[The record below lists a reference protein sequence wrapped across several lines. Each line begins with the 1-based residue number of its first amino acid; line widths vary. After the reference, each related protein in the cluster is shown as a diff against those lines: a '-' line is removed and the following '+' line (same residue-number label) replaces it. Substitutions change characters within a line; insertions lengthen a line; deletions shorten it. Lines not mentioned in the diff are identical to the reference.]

1 MARDAAG
8 PEVSPRPD
16 PELLPLRVASPPN
29 IVSLCSGIG
38 GLEAALVGDV
48 VATADTDPHC
58 RAVLEARWPEAAQL
72 DDWTTLDTLDPLQPD
87 IVTAGL
93 PCQPVS
99 TAGARRGAAD
109 ERWLFGDLAE
119 LLGRSSS
126 RPHIFMENVPG
137 IIDHA
142 AAALAEFHQVLADL
156 GYLTSTT
163 EITAAAACDAAH
175 KRNRWFLLAQ
185 HPDNP
190 APIIPASSTG
200 DRGRKA
206 NAAPL
211 LRTLIAS
218 DHFGRAKNP
227 AQGRLSDQLLPTL
240 IAADGQ
246 RSRGRPNSTARLL
259 PDVLLFTLCARDSTG
274 RGKPTRQLHSRLS
287 DQLLPTLLAADHN
300 RGVDPGRGHGTS
312 LGSQFRQTTLRTL
325 TARDANVGTSVRKP
339 QQQRQFDFLTIT
351 KQILADNGYGDEPI
365 VDEGGR
371 IVSWGRHASAIA
383 RQGTAVGRLT
393 PEQVREPGRQRLDPV
408 WCEWYMFQ
416 PAGAVAG
423 RVPSRHAIRI
433 LGNSVIPDHAAAA
446 LEVLQAQ
453 PTLF

>member
-1 MARDAAG
+1 MTR
-8 PEVSPRPD
+8 PPR
-16 PELLPLRVASPPN
+16 A
-29 IVSLCSGIG
+29 VSLCSGIG
-38 GLEAALVGDV
+38 GLEAALVVDV
-48 VATADTDPHC
+48 VALAEMDPHC

-72 DDWTTLDTLDPLQPD
+72 DDWTTLDTLDPWHPD

-99 TAGARRGAAD
+99 TAGARRGADD

-119 LLGRSSS
+119 LLGRSAA

-142 AAALAEFHQVLADL
+142 AEALAEFRRTLADL
-156 GYLTSTT
+156 GYSTSTT
-163 EITAAAACDAAH
+163 EITAAAACGAAH

-190 APIIPASSTG
+190 AVITAKSLSGRASVPAATMPTLVASDSRSS
-200 DRGRKA
+200 GRRPNSSA
-206 NAAPL
+206 RSLTDAL

-218 DHFGRAKNP
+218 DRFGRAKTP
-227 AQGRLSDQLLPTL
+227 ALGRLSDQLLPTL
-240 IAADGQ
+240 VAGDGSSGPGH
-246 RSRGRPNSTARLL
+246 RSDRAVQNRLTARL
-259 PDVLLFTLCARDSTG
+259 VER
-274 RGKPTRQLHSRLS
+274 PTS
-287 DQLLPTLLAADHN
+287 
-300 RGVDPGRGHGTS
+300 
-312 LGSQFRQTTLRTL
+312 LRTL

-351 KQILADNGYGDEPI
+351 KQILTDNGYGDEPI
-365 VDEGGR
+365 VDEDGR
-371 IVSWGRHASAIA
+371 IASWGRHASAIA

-408 WCEWYMFQ
+408 WCGWYMFQ
-416 PAGAVAG
+416 PVGAVAG

-446 LEVLQAQ
+446 LEALQAQ

>member
-1 MARDAAG
+1 MASTQA
-8 PEVSPRPD
+8 
-16 PELLPLRVASPPN
+16 LPS

-58 RAVLEARWPEAAQL
+58 RTVLKACWPEATQL
-72 DDWTTLDTLDPLQPD
+72 DDWTTLDTLDPWNPE

-99 TAGARRGAAD
+99 IAGLRRGAD
-109 ERWLFGDLAE
+109 DKRWLFGDLAE
-119 LLGRSSS
+119 LLTRSVA

-137 IIDHA
+137 ITDHA
-142 AAALAEFHQVLADL
+142 AQALAEFHQVLADL
-156 GYLTSTT
+156 GYTT
-163 EITAAAACDAAH
+163 TTIEMTAAAACGAAH

-190 APIIPASSTG
+190 AAITPKSPPDRALIPAATMPTLVAADSRSSG
-200 DRGRKA
+200 LRPNSSDRSLTDV
-206 NAAPL
+206 L

-218 DHFGRAKNP
+218 DRFGRGKNP

-240 IAADGQ
+240 VAGDG
-246 RSRGRPNSTARLL
+246 SHGPGYRPDRRVQNRLTARLIE
-259 PDVLLFTLCARDSTG
+259 R
-274 RGKPTRQLHSRLS
+274 PTS
-287 DQLLPTLLAADHN
+287 
-300 RGVDPGRGHGTS
+300 
-312 LGSQFRQTTLRTL
+312 LRTL

-351 KQILADNGYGDEPI
+351 KQLLTENGYRDEPI
-365 VDEGGR
+365 IDGDGR
-371 IVSWGRHASAIA
+371 LVTWGKHASAIA
-383 RQGTAVGRLT
+383 RQAGVLGRQS
-393 PEQVREPGRQRLDPV
+393 PEQIREPGRQRLDPA
-408 WCEWYMFQ
+408 WCEWFMFQ
-416 PAGAVAG
+416 PGGGVAG
-423 RVPSRHAIRI
+423 HVPSRHAIRI

-446 LEVLQAQ
+446 LEALRAQ